1 MKITTLI
8 LSLLFTVGIANAGD
22 PIPGVDVS
30 LEQIPGGV
38 YKTESDCVNHG
49 GSIVHKQDKI
59 FCNMNGRAM
68 KTEISR
74 EAINLAENDV
84 SLVRVNEIGGYG
96 RAIALKCRTPSKHTV
111 QAASAL
117 STA

>member
-1 MKITTLI
+1 MKITILI

-38 YKTESDCVNHG
+38 YKTESDCVKHG
-49 GSIVHKQDKI
+49 GSIVHKQGKT
-59 FCNMNGRAM
+59 FCHAKARAM

-74 EAINLAENDV
+74 DSRHPE
-84 SLVRVNEIGGYG
+84 R
-96 RAIALKCRTPSKHTV
+96 K
-111 QAASAL
+111 
-117 STA
+117 